1 MKGFNTTLDLRR
13 IRPSISKVFISLLV
27 VALGLMGARALSE
40 IDQDLRIMYTEY
52 TLAATDLAH
61 ISADIIRYRMMSAE
75 MCARSVAAKVYSV
88 YMMRRSWSISLSAR
102 APINP
107 SATTSRL
114 MKTFEMEG
122 RMRRRS
128 SVVLNPFI
136 AIP

>member
-61 ISADIIRYRMMSAE
+61 ISADIIRYRTTVIRALE
-75 MCARSVAAKVYSV
+75 AATK
-88 YMMRRSWSISLSAR
+88 
-102 APINP
+102 
-107 SATTSRL
+107 
-114 MKTFEMEG
+114 KDF
-122 RMRRRS
+122 
-128 SVVLNPFI
+128 
-136 AIP
+136 